1 MDEGMNSPRCRCR
14 PRRSAAR
21 RGRVAAAIAA
31 AALVLAPGAPALGQG
46 PTAATGASTLGGPR
60 RGVAM
65 DVSLGLGPF
74 VVAGRWTPVRVTLS
88 GADAAVGERLEIS
101 TAGPDGS
108 TMSVVLPASTTP
120 GQATTFEASICPG
133 FGDAGVSVRL
143 IGENGRVLARR
154 LLVDAPRST
163 RPDEM
168 QMPPMVA
175 ANEPL
180 LLNLSRMSLAR
191 ARAGWG
197 AAAPERPG
205 ADAEIRT
212 PEEIDLAALASANEV
227 VGTAEALPLSWTGYD
242 SVACVLVR
250 ASTLVKLPAERAEP
264 LRRWVE
270 RGGRLVVLA
279 DDPGA
284 AWMTMLATDG
294 RRAPVEV
301 LAPPPLAPV
310 EVRRAMGETVDPP
323 ADAETPDAAGD
334 APPPVGDAP
343 PPVGEDAE
351 DATES
356 AAALAQQPETGQE
369 TGQEAA
375 RAAPPT
381 VRLGLRLTEAG
392 ERDGWTAA
400 WPVASAAA
408 GEGEGTR
415 EIDTDAATSGGA
427 RGTVLLARGPVGLG
441 WASVVAVDPG
451 SVDGNLGDAPLA
463 RQWAEVLRGVS
474 SRAPA
479 FPVWWGAAVMS
490 GPFPPVAQEA
500 MSLLLDEAADAPRM
514 GAEPFIAVVIVAA
527 GLALAVGPVD
537 ALVLKALRMRHR
549 SWLTAIGWTLL
560 ASTAAAFVP
569 GLLRDNRHR
578 VGRAAVSQVVFA
590 RDGRALAH
598 ASSGVTATFAGRS
611 DIFAAGTPT
620 GGVWTHPV
628 SVTGSNGD
636 VSGRL
641 GPRSALFQASLPGPA
656 GVERTALPAPVAQRE
671 WTVRTV
677 LDDGPM
683 RAEGGLSLAARLEA
697 GPTVAI
703 TGLPPL
709 AEADAVL
716 ELAGRRY
723 EVAQNLRVD
732 AEGGL
737 VIQAWADP
745 DVRDQFVETNLKGPE
760 STWADA
766 VRIGYLPSVID
777 RARVDIAWTAA
788 KRFPRADAREAAIEA
803 RLASGRF
810 AVLTLRLARS
820 TSPAAWDGSAAPQ
833 SDATLHTETLRL
845 VLPLPAANA
854 DPQTD
859 PGSVE
864 TTEGA
869 TR

>member
-1 MDEGMNSPRCRCR
+1 MDEGMNGPRCRCR

-46 PTAATGASTLGGPR
+46 PTAAAGASTLGGPR
-60 RGVAM
+60 RGVSM

-133 FGDAGVSVRL
+133 FGDGGVSVRL
-143 IGENGRVLARR
+143 IGGNGRDLARR
-154 LLVDAPRST
+154 SLVDAPRST

-168 QMPPMVA
+168 QMPPMVG

-197 AAAPERPG
+197 AAAPDRPG

-212 PEEIDLAALASANEV
+212 PEQIDLAALASANEV
-227 VGTAEALPLSWTGYD
+227 VGTAETLPLSWTGYD

-250 ASTLVKLPAERAEP
+250 ASTLGKLPAERAEP

-334 APPPVGDAP
+334 APPPVGD
-343 PPVGEDAE
+343 DAE

-356 AAALAQQPETGQE
+356 AAALAQQPET
-369 TGQEAA
+369 TREAA
-375 RAAPPT
+375 LPT

-408 GEGEGTR
+408 DEGEGTR
-415 EIDTDAATSGGA
+415 EIDTDAATAGGA

-474 SRAPA
+474 SRAPT
-479 FPVWWGAAVMS
+479 FPVWWGAAFMS

-500 MSLLLDEAADAPRM
+500 MSLLLDEAADAPRV

-578 VGRAAVSQVVFA
+578 VGRAAVSQAVFA

-628 SVTGSNGD
+628 SVAGSNGD

-766 VRIGYLPSVID
+766 VRIGYLPSGID

-820 TSPAAWDGSAAPQ
+820 TAPAAWDGSAAPQ
-833 SDATLHTETLRL
+833 SEETLHTETLRL
-845 VLPLPAANA
+845 VLPLPAAA
-854 DPQTD
+854 DTTRTTDITD
-859 PGSVE
+859 PTD